1 MGRHRHR
8 RARSRAVP
16 AVALILGIGT
26 IISGSVGSASA
37 ATPSIHYGL
46 LGTTGQYYSYETAA
60 GVNTITIG
68 VLWAEAEPANG
79 TFSAS
84 YLASINQQITT
95 AVAAGMLVVI
105 EPGMQYAPS
114 WVFSLPGGTRF
125 VDQYGDAFT
134 GSAGSGDDVANG
146 VTDLSVRSAMGVYLA
161 HLGSS
166 LTMSDVLAVRQGG
179 GPLGELRYPDAEYN
193 GQIDC
198 YWAYDAS
205 SQATSS
211 ALAYVPGTGT
221 AVQATAFLNQYNAD
235 LNSFADWMNAQYE
248 TDFHKTTLVLLPG
261 WGQRPG
267 VAAEEEADL
276 LEIPYDEFNQGLDWA
291 DLLPSLPDRADTV
304 AYTTYLD
311 ATSQGP
317 AVQNEAPAMYIASLA
332 SPLGMRLG
340 GENTGNGTVQ
350 DLVTTVEMAKSLG
363 FWMVNWLGES
373 QVVASTEGLDPAG
386 PTISQIGQ
394 GAQYLNG

>member
-1 MGRHRHR
+1 
-8 RARSRAVP
+8 
-16 AVALILGIGT
+16 
-26 IISGSVGSASA
+26 
-37 ATPSIHYGL
+37 
-46 LGTTGQYYSYETAA
+46 
-60 GVNTITIG
+60 
-68 VLWAEAEPANG
+68 
-79 TFSAS
+79 
-84 YLASINQQITT
+84 
-95 AVAAGMLVVI
+95 
-105 EPGMQYAPS
+105 MQYPPS
-114 WVFSLPGGTRF
+114 WVFGLSGGTRF

-146 VTDLSVRSAMGVYLA
+146 VTDLAVRAAMGVYLA

-179 GPLGELRYPDAEYN
+179 GPLGELRYPDADYD
-193 GQIDC
+193 GRTDC
-198 YWAYDAS
+198 YWAYDTS
-205 SQATSS
+205 SQAASR

-221 AVQATAFLNQYNAD
+221 AVQATTFLNQYNAD
-235 LNSFADWMNAQYE
+235 LISFADWMNTQYE

-267 VAAEEEADL
+267 VAAKEEADL
-276 LEIPYDEFNQGLDWA
+276 LQIPYDEFNQGLDWA

-311 ATSQGP
+311 ATSQGS
-317 AVQNEAPAMYIASLA
+317 AVQSEAPATYMASLA

-350 DLVTTVEMAKSLG
+350 ALVTTVETAKSLG
-363 FWMVNWLGES
+363 FWMVNWLGEA

-386 PTISQIGQ
+386 PTISQIAQ
-394 GAQYLNG
+394 GAQYLDS